1 MTFFKRALGAAA
13 VTAMLASSVAAA
25 EVAPLPAGKPAGT
38 RQADLFGTPFL
49 LLGIAA
55 AAVIIAV
62 AVSSGNDHNHPTTP
76 TTGTGS

>member
-1 MTFFKRALGAAA
+1 MTVFKRAVSAAA
-13 VTAMLASSVAAA
+13 VSALLASSAIAAQ
-25 EVAPLPAGKPAGT
+25 VTPLPAGKPAGT

-62 AVSSGNDHNHPTTP
+62 AVSSSNDHNNPTTP